1 MPVIPLH
8 HSSPSVSLSSAL
20 HAFIAEKI
28 ALTEKEWLFVADRLE
43 TVSIKANTLLLREGQ
58 VCGHLYFANKGLM
71 RFFITTS
78 DGKDTT
84 KFFTPEHQL
93 FTSQQSFSTQTPAR
107 ENIEALEDTELLAI
121 SHAALQRI
129 YDNVPKW
136 NALIRRVL
144 QDVNGMTERIYM
156 DSITITAEERYRRLL
171 EDEPEIALRAP
182 LKHIASYL
190 GVTPESLSRIRKKL
204 SQA

>member
-1 MPVIPLH
+1 MSAKPLH
-8 HSSPSVSLSSAL
+8 TSLSSL
-20 HAFIAEKI
+20 HTFIEEKI
-28 ALTEKEWLFVADRLE
+28 TLTEKEWLFVAERLE
-43 TVSIKANTLLLREGQ
+43 TVSINANTLLLREGQ
-58 VCGHLYFANKGLM
+58 VCGHLYFVNKGLM

-107 ENIEALEDTELLAI
+107 ENIEALEDAELLAI
-121 SHAALQRI
+121 SHAALQHI
-129 YDNVPKW
+129 YNDVPKW
-136 NALIRRVL
+136 HTLIRRVL

-156 DSITITAEERYRRLL
+156 DNITITAEERYRRLL
-171 EDEPEIALRAP
+171 LDEPEIALRAP

-190 GVTPESLSRIRKKL
+190 GVTPESLSRIRKKI

>member
-1 MPVIPLH
+1 MTFPFKQHEQQGAQSNLRIYDFF
-8 HSSPSVSLSSAL
+8 SSVTSV
-20 HAFIAEKI
+20 
-28 ALTEKEWLFVADRLE
+28 
-43 TVSIKANTLLLREGQ
+43 
-58 VCGHLYFANKGLM
+58 
-71 RFFITTS
+71 TTS

-84 KFFTPEHQL
+84 KFFTPEYQL

-107 ENIEALEDTELLAI
+107 ENIEALEDAELLAI

-129 YDNVPKW
+129 YDDVPKW
-136 NALIRRVL
+136 HTLIRRVL

-171 EDEPEIALRAP
+171 EDESEIALRAP